1 MLRRS
6 TNQLDTPAQKGC
18 AIGFFAI
25 FALVGLAVGLGLG
38 YALLGTV
45 QPYFWAPTPCTIVD
59 SQRIEPGVESTKGR
73 TFVIRYRYRFN
84 GGDYTSDQFSAG
96 IQESLSTS
104 KIERLLLTHPV
115 GSESRCY
122 VNPKNPSEAVLN
134 RTGVWVA
141 FFLLIPGIFFTI
153 GVGGIISTLRSKKGP
168 AAIGQRTPKQSSG
181 HAASL
186 VVLGVF
192 GLVGGALTWFFGVSP
207 VLTWQAA
214 KSWPATPCEILS
226 SSVGVH
232 HSSGKNSSTTYSTDI
247 VYRYR
252 IGGREFRSDRVS
264 LFMGS
269 SSGREGKENTVARY
283 RAGSA
288 ATCYVNPQDPLDTL
302 LDRSLPWFVWLA
314 LIPALIFLG
323 CLSGIFNTLRK
334 MIRESGTVGEAG
346 GIAPPSLPGVPP
358 TLPGAAP
365 SLSTTIGGPAVLTP
379 RHSPMAKF
387 IGAIFITLFW
397 NGIVS
402 VFVVMAVKSWMRGNP
417 EIFLS
422 LFMLPFVA
430 IGLALAGF
438 LMMTFLN
445 LFNPRIALAVNSQQV
460 PLGGTLEVRWNFR
473 GAVSRLQ
480 RLKIFLE
487 GREEARYRRGTRDY
501 TDREVFARLPIVETD
516 DPQRIREGQTQFIVP
531 PTLMHSWESVDNKI
545 VWELKVA
552 GEIPRYPDVDEEF
565 TFTVLP
571 RAL

>member
-1 MLRRS
+1 M
-6 TNQLDTPAQKGC
+6 
-18 AIGFFAI
+18 GFFAI
-25 FALVGLAVGLGLG
+25 FALIGLAVGLGLG
-38 YALLGTV
+38 YALLGTI
-45 QPYFWAPTPCTIVD
+45 QAYFWTPTPCTIVD
-59 SQRIEPGVESTKGR
+59 SQRIEPGVENTGGR
-73 TFVIRYRYRFN
+73 TFVIRYRYRFK

-115 GSESRCY
+115 GAESRCF

-134 RTGVWVA
+134 RTGIWVA

-153 GVGGIISTLRSKKGP
+153 GVSGIIGALRSKKGP
-168 AAIGQRTPKQSSG
+168 TSIGQRAPKKSSG
-181 HAASL
+181 YTASL
-186 VVLGVF
+186 ILLGVF
-192 GLVGGALTWFFGVSP
+192 GLVCGALTWFFGISP

-214 KSWPATPCEILS
+214 KSWPATPCDILS

-232 HSSGKNSSTTYSTDI
+232 RSSGKNSSTTYSTDI

-252 IGGREFRSDRVS
+252 ADGREYRSDRVS

-269 SSGREGKENTVARY
+269 SSGREGKENTVAQY
-283 RAGSA
+283 LAGSR
-288 ATCYVNPQDPLDTL
+288 ATCFVNPQDPLDAL

-314 LIPALIFLG
+314 LIPALISLG
-323 CLSGIFNTLRK
+323 CLSGIFSTLRK
-334 MIRESGTVGEAG
+334 MVQESGTVS
-346 GIAPPSLPGVPP
+346 GINDIVPPTLPGVPP

-365 SLSTTIGGPAVLTP
+365 NLPTTTMAGPAVLTP

-402 VFVVMAVKSWMRGNP
+402 VFVVMAVKSWMRGSP

-422 LFMLPFVA
+422 LFMIPFVA
-430 IGLALAGF
+430 VGLALAGF
-438 LMMTFLN
+438 LVMTFLN

-460 PLGGTLEVRWNFR
+460 ALGGALEVRWNFR

-501 TDREVFARLPIVETD
+501 TDREVFARLTVIETD
-516 DPQRIREGQTQFIVP
+516 DPQRIREGQTQFVVP

-565 TFTVLP
+565 AFTVLP